1 MTIFSSSTLSTPF
14 ITLNKHTLGS
24 RWKQKLK
31 LFSPSSWWTCLVQWW
46 PGVQCYVLQWRAA
59 CGRCRAAGS
68 SSCSAPV
75 LVVSSCVYS
84 LCPAEFTFSPAVA
97 RGQQLNSLL
106 VHAASVAVV
115 KQEGNCWGFNHQGG
129 ERPAESNPDFKSKQK
144 LCRIA
149 S

>member
-14 ITLNKHTLGS
+14 ITLNTLLGHVGS
-24 RWKQKLK
+24 K
-31 LFSPSSWWTCLVQWW
+31 SSNSSVLLHDERALVQRW
-46 PGVQCYVLQWRAA
+46 PGVQPDLLQWRVA
-59 CGRCRAAGS
+59 CGRCREAGC

-75 LVVSSCVYS
+75 LVVCSRVDS
-84 LCPAEFTFSPAVA
+84 LCLAEFTFSPAGA
-97 RGQQLNSLL
+97 GEQQLNSIL

-115 KQEGNCWGFNHQGG
+115 KQEGNCWGFNCQGG
-129 ERPAESNPDFKSKQK
+129 ERPTESNPDFKSKQK